1 MADPIK
7 QFEIKPLN
15 SLGEI
20 GGYEIIVTNA
30 AAYMMLTVGLA
41 AGFMLLG
48 MRPKAMVPGRWQ
60 ASVEWVH
67 DFIAKTLRDST
78 GEAGMRFFPL
88 VLTLFLFILTA
99 NLIGMFPY
107 AFTVTA
113 HIIITLALA
122 LIVFATVTLYG
133 VARNGFGFLR
143 IFMPPGVPIA
153 LSPFI
158 VPIEIISYFARPLS
172 HSLRLFA
179 AMLAGHITLKVFAQF
194 AVDLADL
201 GMIGLL
207 GAILPLVMTVLITA
221 LELLMAVLQAY
232 IFTLLTCMYLK
243 DAVGSAH

>member
-1 MADPIK
+1 MNGCTISSLK
-7 QFEIKPLN
+7 RCETVRGKP
-15 SLGEI
+15 
-20 GGYEIIVTNA
+20 A
-30 AAYMMLTVGLA
+30 CA
-41 AGFMLLG
+41 
-48 MRPKAMVPGRWQ
+48 
-60 ASVEWVH
+60 
-67 DFIAKTLRDST
+67 
-78 GEAGMRFFPL
+78 FFPL

-179 AMLAGHITLKVFAQF
+179 VMLAGHITLKVFAQF

-232 IFTLLTCMYLK
+232 IFTLLTCMYLVDLHVLK
-243 DAVGSAH
+243 RRCGRCALKQRTLNSPSVRWRAQGEFKVHKSRRSSA